1 MSKEIANQL
10 IDLLRGFDRRVHAA
24 ADDAWGNPSPCE
36 GWTATDVVMHVATN
50 VDNMAAALTG
60 GDAAALDAAD
70 PVGSWNA
77 SSERLL
83 STLATADLS
92 TPVPGPV
99 GLMPA
104 EQIIE
109 RLMSVDVLVHTWDL
123 ARAVGGDE
131 SLPEADVLR
140 AYNVMEP
147 MDAVIRMPGVF
158 GPKVPVDTGVPLQ
171 TELLHFLGRAV

>member
-1 MSKEIANQL
+1 MSREIA
-10 IDLLRGFDRRVHAA
+10 DLLVDLVRGFDRRVHAA
-24 ADDAWGNPSPCE
+24 DDGAWGNPSPCE
-36 GWTATDVVMHVATN
+36 GWSATDVVNHVAGN
-50 VDNMAAALTG
+50 LNAMAAALTG
-60 GDAAALDAAD
+60 TTPAELDAAD
-70 PVGSWNA
+70 PVGSWDA
-77 SSERLL
+77 ASERML
-83 STLATADLS
+83 SILPTADLS

-131 SLPEADVLR
+131 SLDEADVMR
-140 AYNVMEP
+140 AYNVMRP

-158 GPKVPVDTGVPLQ
+158 GAKVPVAAGVPLQ
-171 TELLHFLGRAV
+171 TEFLHFLGRTV

>member
-10 IDLLRGFDRRVHAA
+10 IELLRGFDRRVHAA
-24 ADDAWGNPSPCE
+24 DANAWGNPSPCE
-36 GWTATDVVMHVATN
+36 GWSATDVAMHVATN
-50 VDNMAAALTG
+50 VDGMAAALTG
-60 GDAAALDAAD
+60 EAPATLDTAD
-70 PVGSWNA
+70 PVGSWDA

-83 STLATADLS
+83 AALATADLS

-131 SLPEADVLR
+131 TLNEADVLR
-140 AYNVMEP
+140 AYNVMQP

-158 GPKVPVDTGVPLQ
+158 GPKVPVTTGVPLQ
-171 TELLHFLGRAV
+171 TEFLHFLGRSV